1 MGLCRASVSDA
12 DTRRFTERS
21 GGDASDTDGQ
31 PARASKRER
40 TSQTP
45 YNSTQMSVLGIGVD
59 LVECARIQ
67 RSIERFGDRF
77 LHRVFTDGEIEYSM
91 SMKFPARHLAARFAA
106 KEAVSKA
113 FGTGIGKAMGWRDID
128 VRKKESG
135 EPFLVFSGPA
145 KELAARRGVTSALIT
160 LSHTEHHA
168 MASVVLEGAT
178 SQPD

>member
-1 MGLCRASVSDA
+1 
-12 DTRRFTERS
+12 
-21 GGDASDTDGQ
+21 
-31 PARASKRER
+31 
-40 TSQTP
+40 
-45 YNSTQMSVLGIGVD
+45 MSVLGIGVD

-67 RSIERFGDRF
+67 HSIDRFGDRF
-77 LHRVFTDGEIEYSM
+77 LHRVFTEGEIEYSM

-128 VRKKESG
+128 IRKRSSG

-145 KELAARRGVTSALIT
+145 QELAVSRGVASALIT

-168 MASVVLEGAT
+168 IACIVLDG
-178 SQPD
+178 

>member
-1 MGLCRASVSDA
+1 
-12 DTRRFTERS
+12 
-21 GGDASDTDGQ
+21 
-31 PARASKRER
+31 
-40 TSQTP
+40 
-45 YNSTQMSVLGIGVD
+45 MSVLGIGVD

-67 RSIERFGDRF
+67 RSMDRFGDRF

-128 VRKKESG
+128 IRKKPSG

-145 KELAARRGVTSALIT
+145 QELAAKRGVRSALVT

-168 MASVVLEGAT
+168 IACIVLDG
-178 SQPD
+178 

>member
-1 MGLCRASVSDA
+1 
-12 DTRRFTERS
+12 
-21 GGDASDTDGQ
+21 
-31 PARASKRER
+31 
-40 TSQTP
+40 
-45 YNSTQMSVLGIGVD
+45 MSVLGIGVD

-67 RSIERFGDRF
+67 RAVDRFGDRF

-128 VRKKESG
+128 IRKKPSG

-145 KELAARRGVTSALIT
+145 KQLAERRGVSVALIT

-168 MASVVLEGAT
+168 MATIVLESAAT
-178 SQPD
+178 SQPDS